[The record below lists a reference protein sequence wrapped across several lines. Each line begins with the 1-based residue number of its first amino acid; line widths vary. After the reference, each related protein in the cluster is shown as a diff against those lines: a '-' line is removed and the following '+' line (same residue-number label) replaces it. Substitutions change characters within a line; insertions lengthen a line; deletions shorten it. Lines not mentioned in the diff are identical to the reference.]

1 MISYWTLNTGNLAG
15 SENIDYISIA
25 EPELWN
31 AFREGDE
38 KAFSEL
44 YQRFAG
50 VLYNYGYQLTADA
63 ALVQDAMQDL
73 FSDLWRTR
81 KNLSATTSVKFY
93 LFRSIRRKLHR
104 LSDIRQLP
112 EDLYPLQTES
122 AETLKIRI
130 EENVL
135 QQQRL
140 QRLMSQLPVRQ
151 QEVIRLR
158 FYDNFSWE
166 EISGILQINEQSVRN
181 LVQRA
186 VVKLR
191 ENW

>member
-1 MISYWTLNTGNLAG
+1 LAG
-15 SENIDYISIA
+15 FENIDYISIA

-31 AFREGDE
+31 VFRQGDE

-73 FSDLWRTR
+73 FSDLWRTH

-122 AETLKIRI
+122 AETLKIQI
-130 EENVL
+130 EENIL

-140 QRLMSQLPVRQ
+140 QKLMSQLPARQ

-191 ENW
+191 ETW